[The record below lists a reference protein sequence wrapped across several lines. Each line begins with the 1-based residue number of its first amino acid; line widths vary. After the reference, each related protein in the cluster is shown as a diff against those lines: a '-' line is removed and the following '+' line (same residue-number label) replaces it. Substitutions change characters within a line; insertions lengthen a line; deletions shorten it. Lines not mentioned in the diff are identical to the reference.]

1 MSEDKL
7 EKVLKKIQIF
17 LGKLIANNKDKLT
30 KDNGFLVNTSIAY
43 GLFRLGKID
52 GSYNESLQ
60 GLIHHYRYEK
70 KIYHKIL
77 DKDKLKNVSKIVR
90 DNPEFIYHPDGEDQ
104 SDLMDE
110 IYWQCIAFVGKK
122 LTSMGHKLDSEFEE
136 YLQD

>member
-17 LGKLIANNKDKLT
+17 LSKLIANNKDKLT

-60 GLIHHYRYEK
+60 GLIHHYMYEK

-77 DKDKLKNVSKIVR
+77 DKDKLKYVSKIVK
-90 DNPEFIYHPDGEDQ
+90 DNPEFI
-104 SDLMDE
+104 
-110 IYWQCIAFVGKK
+110 
-122 LTSMGHKLDSEFEE
+122 
-136 YLQD
+136 